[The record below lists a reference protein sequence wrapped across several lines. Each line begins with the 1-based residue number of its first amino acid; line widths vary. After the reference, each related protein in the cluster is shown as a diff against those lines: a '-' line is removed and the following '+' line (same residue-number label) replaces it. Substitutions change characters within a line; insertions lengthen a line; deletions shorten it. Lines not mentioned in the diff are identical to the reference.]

1 MGLVLGSERRQAG
14 RYARAQTHTDTHTH
28 RYTHSHTHTN
38 THTHTRT
45 HTLTHMQMRAH
56 TKRRQDVHIGSMRV
70 CMYTLLN
77 IKPYTC
83 LLAYAYIKK
92 YFAHIYIYIYIHT
105 NMHTYVPP
113 QHSTEGL
120 GAAQHGKTRPCMH
133 TLHYTALHYPVLH
146 TYIYPSIHPSIHA
159 CTPICLNRMLSF
171 SVS

>member
-1 MGLVLGSERRQAG
+1 M
-14 RYARAQTHTDTHTH
+14 H
-28 RYTHSHTHTN
+28 

-146 TYIYPSIHPSIHA
+146 TYIYPSIHPSIHPSMHTHTLKSYA
-159 CTPICLNRMLSF
+159 VIFCVLVMHGTLPKHADAMRPRLPPRSL
-171 SVS
+171 

>member
-1 MGLVLGSERRQAG
+1 MHELR
-14 RYARAQTHTDTHTH
+14 HTQTHTH
-28 RYTHSHTHTN
+28 RYTHSHTHKH

-92 YFAHIYIYIYIHT
+92 YFAHIYIHIHT
-105 NMHTYVPP
+105 YKHAYIRT
-113 QHSTEGL
+113 TT
-120 GAAQHGKTRPCMH
+120 AQHGRARRGTAWQDQTVH
-133 TLHYTALHYPVLH
+133 AHITLHCIALSRIA
-146 TYIYPSIHPSIHA
+146 YIHISIHPSIHA